1 MKPKLCLYFATAT
14 LAVAISSL
22 ILLLPPNLNNYGR
35 HLINYYYNK
44 PAGDRDNTAGR
55 RRIEF
60 LPLDDGSVGPE
71 SFAFGGGGVGPF
83 TGVSGGRV
91 VKWVEEER
99 RWSEFAVT
107 SSERE
112 GCDGLDPPQQEE
124 MEPICGR
131 PLGLS
136 FRESNGDLYVADA
149 YMGLLRVGP
158 RGGLADRMVTRV
170 DNTPLV
176 FTNGL
181 DTDQSSDVVYFT
193 DSSSRFQRRMHLLI
207 VITGDSSGRFIKY
220 DPKTQQATVLASDL
234 MFPNGVALSHDG
246 KSVLVV
252 ETTNC
257 RVLKYGLQNG
267 EMEVFAELDGYP
279 DNIKRSPTRGYWVGL
294 YSKRTTLLKWLVSI
308 PWIGKSLVK
317 LVPLGVIKRVKS
329 MFMGSGNVGL
339 GVRLSESGEVVEV
352 FNKGGDGGDDC
363 SEEFGSISEIMEN
376 DDGELWVGSVE
387 SPFAARVH

>member
-60 LPLDDGSVGPE
+60 VPLDDGSVGPE

-91 VKWVEEER
+91 VEWVEEER

-107 SSERE
+107 SPERYRE

-124 MEPICGR
+124 MEHICGR

-158 RGGLADRMVTRV
+158 QGGLADRMVTRV
-170 DNTPLV
+170 DGAPLV

-181 DTDQSSDVVYFT
+181 DVDQSSDVVYFT

-207 VITGDSSGRFIKY
+207 VITGDNTGRFMKY
-220 DPKTQQATVLASDL
+220 DPKTQQKTVLASNL

-246 KSVLVV
+246 ESILVV

-294 YSKRTTLLKWLVSI
+294 YSKRTTLLKWLVSN

-317 LVPLGVIKRVKS
+317 LVPLGVIKR
-329 MFMGSGNVGL
+329 
-339 GVRLSESGEVVEV
+339 
-352 FNKGGDGGDDC
+352 
-363 SEEFGSISEIMEN
+363 EFGSISEIMES